1 MKTQKFMLGDI
12 PAILRLYFGAR
23 IQIESMSMST
33 AR

>member
-1 MKTQKFMLGDI
+1 MKTQKFMLDDI
-12 PAILRLYFGAR
+12 PAILGAR

>member
-12 PAILRLYFGAR
+12 PAILWGEDLKS
-23 IQIESMSMST
+23 ESMSMST